1 MNFPEWIT
9 SITADSQ
16 SDVAARVGLPLRTLQ
31 YQIRNGPK
39 IETVIAVADAYGH
52 NPFVALIDLGY
63 INDRWLNQLS
73 ESTEAA
79 LMAAS
84 DEQLTDEILRR
95 LKLGSRNFDT
105 PVDELDARR
114 SNTATPAIRPV
125 MDDDDPLA
133 GIDPQQ
139 YAAHPR
145 TENLEE
151 DNPTP

>member
-16 SDVAARVGLPLRTLQ
+16 GDVAARAGIPLRTLQ

-52 NPFVALIDLGY
+52 SPFVALVDLGY
-63 INDRWLNQLS
+63 IDDSWLDQLS

-95 LKLGSRNFDT
+95 LKKGSRSFDT
-105 PVDELDARR
+105 PIDDLAARR
-114 SNTATPAIRPV
+114 SNTTTPAIRPV
-125 MDDDDPLA
+125 VDDDLPAVADSSP
-133 GIDPQQ
+133 DNP
-139 YAAHPR
+139 
-145 TENLEE
+145 EE
-151 DNPTP
+151 DIEFDD

>member
-16 SDVAARVGLPLRTLQ
+16 GDVAARVGLPLRTLQ

-52 NPFVALIDLGY
+52 NPFVALVDLGY
-63 INDRWLNQLS
+63 IDDRWLDQLS

-95 LKLGSRNFDT
+95 LKKGSRNFDT
-105 PVDELDARR
+105 PVDDLAERR
-114 SNTATPAIRPV
+114 SNTTTPAIRAVDNDLPYV
-125 MDDDDPLA
+125 ADSSPDEP
-133 GIDPQQ
+133 
-139 YAAHPR
+139 
-145 TENLEE
+145 EE
-151 DNPTP
+151 GTDFD

>member
-16 SDVAARVGLPLRTLQ
+16 GDVAARAGIPLRTLQ

-52 NPFVALIDLGY
+52 SPFVALVDLGY
-63 INDRWLNQLS
+63 LDDSWLDQLS

-95 LKLGSRNFDT
+95 LKKGSRSFDT
-105 PVDELDARR
+105 PIDDLAARR
-114 SNTATPAIRPV
+114 SNTTTPAIRPV
-125 MDDDDPLA
+125 SDDDLPYVADSSP
-133 GIDPQQ
+133 DEP
-139 YAAHPR
+139 
-145 TENLEE
+145 EE
-151 DNPTP
+151 GTDFD

>member
-105 PVDELDARR
+105 PVDDLAARR
-114 SNTATPAIRPV
+114 SNATTPAIRAV
-125 MDDDDPLA
+125 VDDDDPLA
-133 GIDPQQ
+133 GVDPTK

>member
-1 MNFPEWIT
+1 MHFPEWIT

-16 SDVAARVGLPLRTLQ
+16 GDVAARAGIPLRTLQ

-52 NPFVALIDLGY
+52 SPFVALVDLGY
-63 INDRWLNQLS
+63 IDDSWLDQLS

-95 LKLGSRNFDT
+95 LKKGSRSFDT
-105 PVDELDARR
+105 PIDDLAARR
-114 SNTATPAIRPV
+114 SNTTTPAIRPV
-125 MDDDDPLA
+125 VDDDLPAVADSSP
-133 GIDPQQ
+133 DNP
-139 YAAHPR
+139 
-145 TENLEE
+145 EE
-151 DNPTP
+151 DIEFDD

>member
-95 LKLGSRNFDT
+95 LKLGSRSFDT
-105 PVDELDARR
+105 PVDDLAAHH
-114 SNTATPAIRPV
+114 SNGNVTSIRPV
-125 MDDDDPLA
+125 VDDDDPTA
-133 GIDPQQ
+133 GIDPQR
-139 YAAHPR
+139 YAAHPK
-145 TENLEE
+145 T
-151 DNPTP
+151 DNIDIDNWD